1 MLRRSHGWRGE
12 NGAVSFATQPEG
24 AAGRET
30 DRNGLERV
38 PLREQGWNYWQW
50 SFGGQQHNVH
60 YITEGQQGSPVVLV
74 HGECEPLCCSII
86 GWVLIASSLAQRV

>member
-1 MLRRSHGWRGE
+1 M
-12 NGAVSFATQPEG
+12 SFATQPEG

-74 HGECEPLCCSII
+74 HGECRAPLLPVCCSII
-86 GWVLIASSLAQRV
+86 GRLLQARHIAVLCL